1 MNINFQS
8 LVLIVVLFLTS
19 QLSAAVPNQLDHSKV
34 PPDISGTPDDKVT
47 PVPAASPS
55 GIFLQR
61 RAGRQLL
68 LSSGLRG
75 PEDLIGTTKISSTA
89 SSPLPTGNHAPAIST
104 MALPTTPEYG
114 TATPVEMTVNPDY
127 ALEPTT
133 GSLVSGGLYYRTTAY
148 IHVDRTIDPFYQ
160 ELTSYVDRIRVWHQ
174 QEGSTAWNYQLG
186 MPTGYTNSVDPVIG
200 ANTTSA
206 GVAPGRLYLA
216 GLAMNRG
223 GSTQSFQAT
232 NPSSI
237 RVWVSDNQ
245 GSYFSSNG
253 SEVDL
258 IQAGT
263 TTTLDKP
270 WLTVSSESSTL
281 GYVYVAW
288 TVADISGQEPNNS
301 QIRFRRSRNGVS
313 ARSRLVCHPS
323 GSPCENVATWDAPVT
338 VAAGEVQAAQIV
350 VDGQGYVYV
359 IWMRYNGGQRRVEMV
374 RSLQPGASPTS
385 SGIVFGATQILATTE
400 LAPFNITI
408 ASSSGAIRAVPCAAA
423 TYNAVLNRVQV
434 AWHERET
441 VGVNPAVTNIRY
453 LTCTPTA
460 NPSCTTASLPGGVAG
475 VSEWAPAVDTDE
487 AGNLLLSY
495 YRLPPTAGNWT
506 LNAAF
511 IGSSSASLTISGLGG
526 CSQSEPRVGEYH
538 GLRRVPHPNGNRF
551 EVAYVCGTVSQDS
564 RTIQQQWVK

>member
-1 MNINFQS
+1 
-8 LVLIVVLFLTS
+8 
-19 QLSAAVPNQLDHSKV
+19 
-34 PPDISGTPDDKVT
+34 
-47 PVPAASPS
+47 
-55 GIFLQR
+55 
-61 RAGRQLL
+61 
-68 LSSGLRG
+68 
-75 PEDLIGTTKISSTA
+75 
-89 SSPLPTGNHAPAIST
+89 
-104 MALPTTPEYG
+104 
-114 TATPVEMTVNPDY
+114 
-127 ALEPTT
+127 
-133 GSLVSGGLYYRTTAY
+133 
-148 IHVDRTIDPFYQ
+148 
-160 ELTSYVDRIRVWHQ
+160 
-174 QEGSTAWNYQLG
+174 
-186 MPTGYTNSVDPVIG
+186 
-200 ANTTSA
+200 
-206 GVAPGRLYLA
+206 
-216 GLAMNRG
+216 MNRG
-223 GSTQSFQAT
+223 GSEQNFQAT

-258 IQAGT
+258 VQTGT

-323 GSPCENVATWDAPVT
+323 GSPCEYVSTWDPPAT

-359 IWMRYNGGQRRVEMV
+359 IWMRYNGGHRRVEMV
-374 RSLQPGASPTS
+374 RSLQPGASPNS

-400 LAPFNITI
+400 LAPFDMTVSVSNGTRQ
-408 ASSSGAIRAVPCAAA
+408 IRAVPCAAA

-441 VGVNPAVTNIRY
+441 VGPNPAVTNIRY
-453 LTCTPTA
+453 VTCTPTA
-460 NPSCTTASLPGGVAG
+460 SSSCTTASLPGGVAG

-495 YRLPPTAGNWT
+495 YRVPVTASNWT
-506 LNAAF
+506 MSAAF
-511 IGSSSASLTISGLGG
+511 IGSSSASLTISGSGG
-526 CSQSEPRVGEYH
+526 CSQSEARIGEYH
-538 GLRRVPHPNGNRF
+538 GLRRVSHPNGNRF
-551 EVAYVCGTVSQDS
+551 EVAYVCGSESQDS